1 MKNTLI
7 TLAEFHY
14 ALGLIGCHEFN
25 ERIIMAQWLADADK
39 GRWPDPRLEFGEES
53 VPPEQDHAAH
63 ESEPAVS
70 YTTASSKE
78 NTNRDDTDWM
88 EFLCLGTWVFTKAD
102 PDPYPS
108 IPHGHYLSQ
117 NNSWPKLNPYTGRV
131 FLSVHQE
138 DKSKRL
144 SKKDMQKI
152 WRDEK
157 FKSFCREMV
166 VWYKEQHPHIEFP
179 VRHLLRMPRW

>member
-14 ALGLIGCHEFN
+14 ALGLIGHHEFD
-25 ERIIMAQWLADADK
+25 ERIAMAQWLSDEDK
-39 GRWPDPRLEFGEES
+39 GHRPDPRLELGEES
-53 VPPEQDHAAH
+53 GPPEQDNTSN
-63 ESEPAVS
+63 EFEQAVS
-70 YTTASSKE
+70 YTIVSSGEISDK
-78 NTNRDDTDWM
+78 DDPNWM

-108 IPHGHYLSQ
+108 IPHGHFLSQ

-138 DKSKRL
+138 DKNRRL

-152 WRDEK
+152 WRNEK

-166 VWYKEQHPHIEFP
+166 VWYKEQYPHIAFP
-179 VRHLLRMPRW
+179 VRHLLRMPKW